1 MIASYYY
8 LSPLPLSLWLY
19 VFVWAHLTTCQMRYY
34 DDTQCAPT
42 RGESDRTDRQCD
54 VMMPLLCVCVWAM

>member
-8 LSPLPLSLWLY
+8 LCPLPLSLSGCVYLY
-19 VFVWAHLTTCQMRYY
+19 GHTTPRAQMRYY
-34 DDTQCAPT
+34 DDIQCAPT

-54 VMMPLLCVCVWAM
+54 VM